1 MKIWSVDADDAISSE
16 LSAAVGGLDGAGV
29 HETKA
34 IQEFLAPEGTPR
46 FLLVATKG
54 CGKTLLLVEKRLRM
68 ERERS
73 GRQLL
78 PENHLLDRPSGKV
91 KVFSRAEVRTVSE
104 DQLYWEY
111 VWLIAISMSVIKAW
125 RPTAS
130 EIGASLKAADFESGL
145 RAQFENPMLVMVSDF
160 LPHVLDFDASGHFKA
175 RGDYQRVLAPMFRS
189 IHKPMALFIDNTD
202 EYFDTHLYPAS
213 NAGGIDRRIWYLA
226 QAGLAMAV
234 RDLHTQNHHVK
245 VFASLRSE
253 AFSFLRQNS
262 TMGQQLDGSAVQ
274 ISYSDDDLRA
284 IFASNLSGEKDE
296 DCQRPFADDPFERFF
311 GGQALSIVHPRVG
324 ESESIWSYVL
334 RHTLMRPRDLMTI
347 GAALHQMR
355 PAERDTAHI
364 RRAVNDAATSIAE
377 AYLKMIRPMVDGEV
391 GFEQL
396 FALIPSNV
404 LRAADVKRI
413 ADEYVAQTG
422 TGHSAWAILYK
433 AGLLG
438 RVAHTAESASEIQ
451 RFERPGGALLP
462 DERELPRVEYYVL
475 HPALNAC
482 VRGLSAAFRVDT
494 LNIVG
499 DGRGW
504 RAPHLGRGVI
514 KGDVKG
520 YSRIML
526 DPDLKSIWPGEFA
539 RMVRQSA
546 DGLENVNFGE
556 GDAFLVID
564 GNPLNLIAAVKRL
577 ATMLLESPFK
587 AELRV
592 AADYGVF
599 EGVGVPARTAAR
611 LESLSVP
618 NVLAM
623 TGEFRDAC
631 LRLKRDFTCEEIG
644 NLTGFKGRR
653 REQMLWDLRK
663 NDEEA
668 ELLRQV
674 FYVPLDG
681 LVAGE

>member
-1 MKIWSVDADDAISSE
+1 MRIWSVDADDAISSD
-16 LSAAVGGLDGAGV
+16 LSATAGGLDGAGV

-54 CGKTLLLVEKRLRM
+54 CGKTLLLMEKRMRM
-68 ERERS
+68 ERERT

-78 PENHLLDRPSGKV
+78 PESHLLDRPSGKV
-91 KVFSRAEVRTVSE
+91 KVFSKAEIRTVAE
-104 DQLYWEY
+104 DQLYWQY
-111 VWLIAISMSVIKAW
+111 VWLIAITMSVIKAW
-125 RPTAS
+125 RPTSS
-130 EIGASLKAADFESGL
+130 EVGASLKAADFESGL
-145 RAQFENPMLVMVSDF
+145 RTQFENPLLVMVSDF
-160 LPHVLDFDASGHFKA
+160 LPHILGFDASGHFKA
-175 RGDYQRVLAPMFRS
+175 RGDYQRVLAPMFRN
-189 IHKPMALFIDNTD
+189 IHKPIALFIDNTD
-202 EYFDTHLYPAS
+202 EYFDTHLYPPT
-213 NAGGIDRRIWYLA
+213 NAGGIDKRVWYLA

-274 ISYSDDDLRA
+274 IGYSDDDLRA
-284 IFASNLSGEKDE
+284 IFASNLAGEKNE
-296 DCQRPFADDPFERFF
+296 DCQRPFASDPFERFL
-311 GGQALSIVHPRVG
+311 GGQALTIVHPRVG
-324 ESESIWSYVL
+324 EAESIWSYVL

-347 GAALHQMR
+347 GAALHQLR

-364 RRAVNDAATSIAE
+364 RRAVNDAATGIAE
-377 AYLKMIRPMVDGEV
+377 AYLRMIRPLVDGDL

-413 ADEYVAQTG
+413 GDEYVAQAG

-438 RVAHTAESASEIQ
+438 RVAQTAESASEIQ

-475 HPALNAC
+475 HPALNAR
-482 VRGLSAAFRVDT
+482 VRALSVEFRVDT

-504 RAPHLGRGVI
+504 RDPHLGRGVI

-520 YSRIML
+520 YSLIMQN
-526 DPDLKSIWPGEFA
+526 PDLKPLWPSEFA
-539 RMVRQSA
+539 RMVRQCA
-546 DGLENVNFGE
+546 EGLESVDCGE
-556 GDAFLVID
+556 GDSFLITD
-564 GNPLNLIAAVKRL
+564 GNPLNLIAAVKCLARL
-577 ATMLLESPFK
+577 LRESPFR
-587 AELRV
+587 AEMRV

-599 EGVGVPARTAAR
+599 EGSGLPLRTAAR

-623 TGEFRDAC
+623 TGEFRAAC
-631 LRLKRDFTCEEIG
+631 LRLKRDFACQEIG

-653 REQMLWDLRK
+653 RDEMLWDLRK
-663 NDEEA
+663 NDEDPEI
-668 ELLRQV
+668 LRQV
-674 FYVPLDG
+674 FYLRLDG
-681 LVAGE
+681 SAAGE